1 MNGMDYTNDPR
12 AILIHFNPNHD
23 KLGRFAKSGSGS
35 SKSSAKSVD
44 KTKSGEYNKDSKF
57 DKEKLKKYAKVSA
70 GAVIAT
76 LAVIGGVYLVKSGKL
91 DKIIKSG
98 KDITK
103 DAIDKIG
110 DQTID
115 ALNNVG
121 LSGTSERIVGRQ
133 PEQIDMNMVS
143 RINLAGTSKSPDR
156 QFNCTH
162 CTTAY
167 ILNSLFGRNVK
178 ALPFSGIDESSGI
191 KTSYRDN
198 NVFRSM
204 FDNIE
209 YQQFMTPAL
218 PAKISHNKPADF
230 LSWNDALGR
239 IKAGTGVLGVINKD
253 GSGHAL
259 IYEKTKDGIISIID
273 PQHNYS
279 FVATPALL
287 ERAWRPNL
295 AIDFTNATIKPGA
308 DSLLSRFV
316 E

>member
-1 MNGMDYTNDPR
+1 MNDLTYTNDPR
-12 AILIHFNPNHD
+12 SVLCHFNPNHD
-23 KLGRFAKSGSGS
+23 KLGRFAKSSFGGS
-35 SKSSAKSVD
+35 KQSAKSVD
-44 KTKSGEYNKDSKF
+44 KSKSNAYNKDKF
-57 DKEKLKKYAKVSA
+57 KKYAKIGA
-70 GAVIAT
+70 GVAITT
-76 LAVIGGVYLVKSGKL
+76 LAVIGGVYLAKSGKL
-91 DKIIKSG
+91 DNIIKSG
-98 KDITK
+98 KNITK
-103 DAIDKIG
+103 DTVDKMK
-110 DQTID
+110 DQ
-115 ALNNVG
+115 NVDTLPNIG
-121 LSGTSERIVGRQ
+121 LSGTSERIVGRR

-143 RINLAGTSKSPDR
+143 HINLAGTSKSPDR
-156 QFNCTH
+156 KINCTH

-178 ALPFSGIDESSGI
+178 ALPFSGVDELSGI
-191 KTSYRDN
+191 KTIGRDH

-218 PAKISHNKPADF
+218 PAKISHNKPSEY
-230 LSWNDALGR
+230 LSWSSALGK

-295 AIDFTNATIKPGA
+295 AIDFTNATIKPGSE
-308 DSLLSRFV
+308 SLISRLV